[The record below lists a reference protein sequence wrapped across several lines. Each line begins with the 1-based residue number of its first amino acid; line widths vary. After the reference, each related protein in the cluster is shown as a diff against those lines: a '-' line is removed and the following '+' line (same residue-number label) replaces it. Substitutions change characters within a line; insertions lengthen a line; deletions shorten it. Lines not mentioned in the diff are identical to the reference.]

1 MSWAQ
6 GAAQAVQGVGS
17 IMSGR
22 AAKQAANAEALQL
35 EARAKGERAAG
46 TYQQDRIRQRA
57 TEIMAAQRA
66 AMAASGG
73 SASGDDGT
81 SAAIIADT
89 SKRSSMEQL
98 LIQAQAEDRAR
109 QDEYQAVLTRR
120 AGKNAQRAANF
131 AAAGSFLQAGASW
144 SQSFGGG
151 GKVGTKTATGG
162 WQGPPV

>member
-1 MSWAQ
+1 MQ
-6 GAAQAVQGVGS
+6 
-17 IMSGR
+17 GR

-57 TEIMAAQRA
+57 DEIMATQRA
-66 AMAASGG
+66 RMAASGG

-81 SAAIIADT
+81 SAAIIGDT
-89 SKRSSMEQL
+89 SRKASMEQL

-109 QDEYQAVLTRR
+109 QDEYQAVITRK
-120 AGKNAQRAANF
+120 AGKNAQNAANF
-131 AAAGSFLQAGASW
+131 RAAGALLQAGASW
-144 SQSFGGG
+144 SQSFGNA
-151 GKVGTKTATGG
+151 GKIGTKAATGG